1 MIFSARRKDFRID
14 TFRSGGKGGQHQNKT
29 NSGVRITH
37 IETGLSAESRSSR
50 SQTQNRKIAF
60 KKLTDRLT
68 QYILEREKQTHVI
81 SKEVVRTYNLPA
93 NRVKDHISGFQQSY
107 SMVEQDIGPMMEARR
122 LASIAQLDRAQV
134 S

>member
-1 MIFSARRKDFRID
+1 MIFSARRKDFRVD

-37 IETGLSAESRSSR
+37 IETRLSAECRASR

-60 KKLTDRLT
+60 KKLTDKLT
-68 QYILEREKQTHVI
+68 QYILERERQTHVI
-81 SKEVVRTYNLPA
+81 SKEVVRTYNFPA
-93 NRVKDHISGFQQSY
+93 NRVKDHLSGLQQSY
-107 SMVEQDIGPMMEARR
+107 SVVEQDMNQMIEARR
-122 LASIAQLDRAQV
+122 IASIAQSDRAQV